1 MGGVKYVSPT
11 VYDTIGCS
19 HLSSYM
25 KFVFAGW
32 FISRH
37 GLFEKVFSHRTC
49 FEVCCVLAFAAYI
62 VRHYLHHGT
71 ALYLM
76 QPCLVYVIVTLFYRM
91 KDRTNRAKNTLQQW
105 GKNSLEIYSLH
116 YFFIRTC
123 SLPVVYAFTEG
134 QNLEFVEIILAGV
147 IAVVMCLVCVWW
159 GRLINMSGV
168 FGYLCFGNR
177 TKQ

>member
-1 MGGVKYVSPT
+1 
-11 VYDTIGCS
+11 
-19 HLSSYM
+19 
-25 KFVFAGW
+25 
-32 FISRH
+32 
-37 GLFEKVFSHRTC
+37 
-49 FEVCCVLAFAAYI
+49 
-62 VRHYLHHGT
+62 
-71 ALYLM
+71 
-76 QPCLVYVIVTLFYRM
+76 M